1 MVFVDSFL
9 SPLPVNFFFKK
20 NAGWVGL
27 GPLVQP
33 WVDLIKLGMP
43 EAEVVIR
50 PEHQVA
56 PGTRVQTPV
65 ET

>member
-1 MVFVDSFL
+1 MAFVDSFL

-20 NAGWVGL
+20 KMLVGL

>member
-1 MVFVDSFL
+1 M
-9 SPLPVNFFFKK
+9 P
-20 NAGWVGL
+20 VGL